1 MCIYSF
7 QATDEIQRL
16 RRQVSQARS
25 PSPSRAASA
34 VLLRVESERDAALA
48 DLRRT
53 NTQLDNLEDKLK
65 VCSYVE
71 NEESLK
77 FISAGIK
84 MQQVSYRFFRPLRK
98 AVYKKDDDMK
108 IK

>member
-1 MCIYSF
+1 MSIYSF

-65 VCSYVE
+65 VCSYFG

-77 FISAGIK
+77 FTAVGIK
-84 MQQVSYRFFRPLRK
+84 MQ
-98 AVYKKDDDMK
+98 
-108 IK
+108 

>member
-65 VCSYVE
+65 VCSYVG

-77 FISAGIK
+77 FTHE
-84 MQQVSYRFFRPLRK
+84 LRCNK
-98 AVYKKDDDMK
+98 FHIVFSGLSGKQSTRKTT
-108 IK
+108 I